1 MGYFV
6 KSQFAQNM
14 SIEVSGDDV
23 ITVIRLLNETTKK
36 FFPSSPAS
44 KIEI

>member
-6 KSQFAQNM
+6 KVQFAQNM
-14 SIEVSGDDV
+14 SIEVSADEV
-23 ITVIRLLNETTKK
+23 PVVVQLLNAATRK
-36 FFPSSPAS
+36 FFPTIPAS

>member
-6 KSQFAQNM
+6 KVQFAQNM
-14 SIEVSGDDV
+14 SIEVSADEV
-23 ITVIRLLNETTKK
+23 VTVVQLLNETTKK